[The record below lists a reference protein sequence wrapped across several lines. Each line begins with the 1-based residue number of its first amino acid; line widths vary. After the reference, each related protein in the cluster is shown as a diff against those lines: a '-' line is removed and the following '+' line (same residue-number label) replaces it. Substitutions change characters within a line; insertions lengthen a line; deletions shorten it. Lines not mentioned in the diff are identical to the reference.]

1 MDSSHHNTH
10 KENHYDLGVVI
21 HSCDYTICD
30 VELREN
36 QFKVIFGSLEARI
49 HENNYKRK
57 YKRKLPNIYRLSSF
71 CSSFKAMKDLLANF
85 FYYIGEL
92 I

>member
-21 HSCDYTICD
+21 HICDYTICD
-30 VELREN
+30 MELREN

-57 YKRKLPNIYRLSSF
+57 YKRKLPNIHRLS
-71 CSSFKAMKDLLANF
+71 
-85 FYYIGEL
+85 
-92 I
+92 